1 MSSLVPLEATR
12 TVETPAAAMR
22 TYASPS
28 HAISAEVSVWRTEMA
43 PGSAGPL
50 HCVDHDHVVVVLE
63 GRLDAEIDG
72 ELVQATP
79 GDCVVLGAGVPRQ
92 LTAGDA
98 GLVMLTAARP
108 GSLATAGDADPVPI
122 PWAN

>member
-1 MSSLVPLEATR
+1 MSHHVPLEAAR

-28 HAISAEVSVWRTEMA
+28 VAVSAELSVWRTEMA

-50 HCVDHDHVVVVLE
+50 HSIDRDHVAVVLA
-63 GRLDAEIDG
+63 GRLEAEIAG
-72 ELVQATP
+72 EQVQALP
-79 GDCVVLGAGVPRQ
+79 GDCVVLTAGAPRR

-98 GLVMLTAARP
+98 GVVMVTCAVP
-108 GSLATAGDADPVPI
+108 GSTATAGDADPVLV